1 MARGAKMRIK
11 NFIGSTLVLVGLAAI
26 AEPTVVVNQ
35 ATTGNPWTIL
45 TVKYSLSGI
54 DTDLDYKVV
63 FDITANAVTRSVTNV
78 AAKLINQSYTKV
90 IDTVSLFGASVA
102 DPKAK
107 VRVLLIAVKPRPKT
121 DGDYMVI
128 NLVADAQGKYAVTYE
143 DMTVSAANVKFNTD
157 EYKTNKI
164 VLKKVAADASY
175 PCDPGNVLKTIT
187 KTIPVN
193 KNYWI
198 GLFEVTEAQYGCVM
212 NEVNGV
218 AKPKK
223 AISYETIRGTTAETT
238 SPTSLS
244 FLGKLAANSVDAE
257 GNAVTGFDLPTEAQW
272 EIACR
277 AGTTTKF
284 CCGDS
289 LLNTYALYETYGVDP
304 RNVGMGLPN
313 QWGLFDMHGNVD
325 EWCRDAYTFNY
336 SGTTA
341 ESVGLKEGAYAS
353 LRVRRGG
360 GCSSDMG
367 NCASSFRGNNP
378 AGSEYYATGFR
389 LCRTASK

>member
-1 MARGAKMRIK
+1 MIERGNKWRMKIRAKLKNCLAGTVVIARLVAMA
-11 NFIGSTLVLVGLAAI
+11 GS
-26 AEPTVVVNQ
+26 EVVVNEVV
-35 ATTGNPWTIL
+35 TGNPWSTI
-45 TVKYSLSGI
+45 TVTYTLGGV
-54 DTDLDYKVV
+54 DADLNYKVA
-63 FDITANAVTRSVTNV
+63 FDVTANGVTKGVTNV
-78 AAKLINQSYTKV
+78 AAKLTDGVASQV
-90 IDTVSLFGASVA
+90 IDTATLFGTAIA

-107 VRVLLIAVKPRPKT
+107 VCVSLIAVKSKPKT
-121 DGDYMVI
+121 DGDYMII
-128 NLVADAQGKYAVTYE
+128 NLTADAQGRYAVTFE
-143 DMTVSAANVKFNTD
+143 DMTVSAANAKFNTD

-289 LLNTYALYETYGVDP
+289 LLHTYALYETYGVTP
-304 RNVGMGLPN
+304 RDVGMGFPN

-336 SGTTA
+336 TGTTA
-341 ESVGLKEGAYAS
+341 ESI
-353 LRVRRGG
+353 
-360 GCSSDMG
+360 
-367 NCASSFRGNNP
+367 
-378 AGSEYYATGFR
+378 
-389 LCRTASK
+389 